1 MHSSKRKREKK
12 NSSQAQP
19 VLTCLRITVVVPPRS
34 EVLAVAAVPDLPRQS
49 GTWLLS
55 GNNIRNCPVQ
65 VARAPLQLADGKIP
79 VYLFNSRDPPVI
91 MHQVGELEE
100 VDGDSLQVNNVKQ
113 V

>member
-1 MHSSKRKREKK
+1 MHSSKRKGRK

-19 VLTCLRITVVVPPRS
+19 VLTCLRITVVVPPWS
-34 EVLAVAAVPDLPRQS
+34 EVLAVAAVPDLPRQG

-79 VYLFNSRDPPVI
+79 VYLLNSRDPPVTI
-91 MHQVGELEE
+91 HQVG
-100 VDGDSLQVNNVKQ
+100 DS
-113 V
+113 